1 VAAIAI
7 VAMAQNQVVHQ
18 NDHHGIRARSLL
30 GTKVSLQGGT
40 QAGTIEDFVVND
52 EGVID
57 YLIVA
62 NNGKLVT
69 IPWDAAKFNWQS
81 RTAVINVT
89 PQVFQQVPTYTVDQY
104 PNFYTPTYRTQIYK
118 SWGLTPGQERRL
130 ERRLNR

>member
-7 VAMAQNQVVHQ
+7 VAIAQNQVVQQ
-18 NDHHGIRARSLL
+18 NDHHAIRARSLL
-30 GTKVSLQGGT
+30 GTKISLQGGT
-40 QAGTIEDFVVND
+40 QAGTIEDFVLSD

-57 YLIVA
+57 YVIVS

-69 IPWDAAKFNWQS
+69 VPWDAAKFNWQS

-89 PQVFQQVPTYTVDQY
+89 PQVFQQVPTYTVEQY
-104 PNFYTPTYRTQIYK
+104 PNFYAPTYRTQIYK